1 MKKGEEVI
9 LKEDY
14 DLFGHNAR
22 DYCGVYISTNKETKK
37 CLVYFPEIEEW
48 GEILRKNLRRVEP
61 GVVSEENHRF
71 VKSVKRMKYTV

>member
-14 DLFGHNAR
+14 DLFGHNAS
-22 DYCGVYISTNKETKK
+22 DYYGVYISTSKETKK
-37 CLVYFPEIEEW
+37 CLVYFPELEEW
-48 GEILRKNLRRVEP
+48 GEILRKNLKRVEP
-61 GVVSEENHRF
+61 GVVSEEARQF